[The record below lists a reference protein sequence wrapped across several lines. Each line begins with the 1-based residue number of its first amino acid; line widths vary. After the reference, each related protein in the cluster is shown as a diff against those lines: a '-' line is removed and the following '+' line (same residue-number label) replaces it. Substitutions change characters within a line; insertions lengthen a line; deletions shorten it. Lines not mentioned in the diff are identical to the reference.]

1 MAYSVSEILPEI
13 LIMENAIR
21 SNQLDSFLSV
31 TDAVP
36 GCGSWNFSL

>member
-1 MAYSVSEILPEI
+1 MAYRVSEILPEI

-21 SNQLDSFLSV
+21 SNKLNYFLSI